1 MANIITSDHV
11 LPIDESFQVTAGPG
25 AGKTHWLI
33 NHINNVLTHS
43 TKIGLS
49 RKVACITYTNV
60 GVDTIKSRLN
70 FGNDLIDVCTIH
82 TFLYDNIVKPY
93 IYLIAESYKIPLDK
107 LTLIDDSNFKSIQ
120 IAHKFCKVKYAC
132 ESYIEGLHDAKWQY
146 KDHAYKDYKPSY
158 PRKYQITNDNNP
170 NIIKERYVKNEW
182 YKDFK
187 TWLWQQGYFSF
198 DDVLYFS
205 YILLLE
211 YPSIYKLINAG
222 YPYIFIDEFQDTV
235 PFMLDIMLR
244 LSKEGVILG
253 VVGDIAQSIY
263 DFSGVKVEEIQKFHI
278 PGYENNKYEI
288 RGNRRSTKQIIELLN
303 TIRPDFSQECLNK
316 SEGDVP
322 ELLVGD
328 VIKCYQKSI
337 EKCGTDNIKTLTY
350 TNRTVNIMRQVLSHN
365 MPQDLDTINK
375 LDNKTID
382 LLKSDFDRN
391 HERQRYIKSLIK
403 AVELAQMDDMTNA
416 WYNLNCIDSNR
427 YDTVMILQYL
437 LLNYKDYKDGT
448 LMDFYNIITDK
459 LSIKLT
465 KIVGKEI
472 QNTYNNTKYADVAL
486 CVSNGDSNIP
496 HKTIHKSKGDEFDNV
511 FIILDKV
518 SDLNFLTSPNLINNQ
533 NHRLY
538 YVAASRA
545 KKRLFINVPK
555 LDAKYKKML
564 AGKPINI
571 TYI

>member
-1 MANIITSDHV
+1 MANIITSDHI

-33 NHINNVLTHS
+33 SHINNVLTHS

-49 RKVACITYTNV
+49 RKIACITYTNV

-70 FGNDLIDVCTIH
+70 SGNDLIDVCTIH

-93 IYLIAESYKIPLDK
+93 IYLVAEEYKFPQDK
-107 LTLIDDSNFKSIQ
+107 FTLIDDSNFKSIQ
-120 IAHKFCKVKYAC
+120 FAYKFFPKTYVSKN
-132 ESYIEGLHDAKWQY
+132 YIKALNKATWQY
-146 KDHAYKDYKPSY
+146 EDHAYTDYMPSY
-158 PRKYQITNDNNP
+158 LKQDKDDTKSKGKQSSANDP
-170 NIIKERYVKNEW
+170 G
-182 YKDFK
+182 YKKFK
-187 TWLWQQGYFSF
+187 HCLWQQGYISF
-198 DDVLYFS
+198 DDIFYFS
-205 YILLLE
+205 YILLSN
-211 YPSIYKLINAG
+211 YPILYKLISAR

-235 PFMLDIMLR
+235 PFVLDTLVQ
-244 LSKEGVILG
+244 LSKEGVVIG

-263 DFSGVKVEEIQKFHI
+263 DFSGVEVEEIQKFYI
-278 PGYENNKYEI
+278 PGYENNEYEI

-337 EKCGTDNIKTLTY
+337 EKCGTDNIKTLSY
-350 TNRTVNIMRQVLSHN
+350 TNRTVNFMRQVLNSTLH
-365 MPQDLDTINK
+365 QEIDTIIK
-375 LDNKTID
+375 LDDKATN
-382 LLKSDFDRN
+382 LLKIDFDSN
-391 HERQRYIKSLIK
+391 YDRQRYIKSLIK

-427 YDTVMILQYL
+427 YKTIMILQYL

-448 LMDFYNIITDK
+448 LMDFYNTITDK

-472 QNTYNNTKYADVAL
+472 KNTYNNTKYADVAL

-496 HKTIHKSKGDEFDNV
+496 YKTIHKSKGDEFDNV

-545 KKRLFINVPK
+545 KKRLFITVPK
-555 LDAKYKKML
+555 LDAKYKKLL
-564 AGKPINI
+564 AGMPINI

>member
-1 MANIITSDHV
+1 MAKIITSDHI

-33 NHINNVLTHS
+33 SHINNVLTHS

-93 IYLIAESYKIPLDK
+93 IYLVAEDHKFPQDK
-107 LTLIDDSNFKSIQ
+107 FKLIDDSNFKSQ
-120 IAHKFCKVKYAC
+120 NLAYKFFPKKYF
-132 ESYIEGLHDAKWQY
+132 STNYIKGLNKATWQY
-146 KDHAYKDYKPSY
+146 EDHAYTDYMPSY
-158 PRKYQITNDNNP
+158 LKQDKDNSKSKVKQRSANDQG
-170 NIIKERYVKNEW
+170 
-182 YKDFK
+182 YKIFK
-187 TWLWQQGYFSF
+187 QWLWQQGYISF
-198 DDVLYFS
+198 DDIFYFS
-205 YILLLE
+205 YILLSN
-211 YPSIYKLINAG
+211 YPILYKLISAR

-235 PFMLDIMLR
+235 PFVLDTLVQ
-244 LSKEGVILG
+244 LSKEGVVIG

-263 DFSGVKVEEIQKFHI
+263 DFSGVKVEEIQKFDI
-278 PGYENNKYEI
+278 PGYENNEYEI

-316 SEGDVP
+316 IEGDLP

-350 TNRTVNIMRQVLSHN
+350 TNRTVNFMRQVLNPN

-375 LDNKTID
+375 LDNKAIN
-382 LLKSDFDRN
+382 LLKSDFDSN

-416 WYNLNCIDSNR
+416 WYNLDCIDSNR
-427 YDTVMILQYL
+427 YRTILILQYL
-437 LLNYKDYKDGT
+437 LLYYKDYKDGT
-448 LMDFYNIITDK
+448 LMEFYYFVTDK
-459 LSIKLT
+459 LGIKLT
-465 KIVGKEI
+465 KIISKEI
-472 QNTYNNTKYADVAL
+472 KNTYNNTKYADVAL

-518 SDLNFLTSPNLINNQ
+518 SDLDFLASPNLINNQ
-533 NHRLY
+533 THRLY